1 MKHVPNQLIA
11 ILFLLVMVGCSVIMI
26 SKSTDVTVTAN
37 PGEVSIDSL
46 TVLDSSKQKKIK
58 QH

>member
-11 ILFLLVMVGCSVIMI
+11 TLFLLVMVGCSVIMI
-26 SKSTDVTVTAN
+26 SKSTDVTIDSN
-37 PGEVSIDSL
+37 PGEVSIDS
-46 TVLDSSKQKKIK
+46 VSVMDSSKKKIK